1 MDIFSL
7 LKILYK
13 RKWLLIFAMLLATL
27 CSYYIASQRPPTYS
41 SVSLVSTGI
50 MDYGVPTSTSPENQY
65 IQPYKIE
72 NNYTY
77 LIEII
82 KSRGS
87 IDILT
92 TRLVLHD
99 LQNPTPF
106 KNLESIHQ
114 VFSLTE
120 IQQSIQYF
128 EDKTMSNFQTSF
140 VSGNPNFKQQEKVAH
155 EIANILGY
163 DYQSIINNI
172 DISRVPNADFLKLSF
187 TAETPELASFAV
199 NTFSQEFIKYYTKI
213 KDKQSDSSVSF
224 YASLAMQKKQDLDNK
239 IELLRQYKL
248 NNSVIN
254 LDEQSKVVVDQIRQ
268 LEISREEANKKIP
281 SYKNAIKSLDVHL
294 KKRDE
299 GFESIQWRNQ
309 RISDLRN
316 KINTL
321 NAQYISEGSKN
332 AVIVAE
338 IESLKVE
345 LQAEIQ
351 KTVGTN
357 TDDLTVS
364 VQDLREKRINAEI
377 EKEIAEASVISIDRE
392 LNRLRNKASSFVSKE
407 ATIAA
412 LEREISI
419 DSEEYLNLMD
429 KLNTTQI
436 GHLDQQKTKNL
447 RIIEYGLPP
456 KSANPNN
463 KLIISAFAGVL
474 SLAVASLL
482 FILLA
487 FLDKSI
493 KTPFDFQDFIDLNLI
508 EYINKVNPQKIDLQQ
523 LFVEKPNDYS
533 LHFFRNVIRKIRL
546 LIEQTNK
553 KIFLFTSLKEGEGK
567 TFLMLALGYAL
578 NLKGKKVLLIDS
590 NFQNNTLSN
599 IQFKSKMEKAPAYES
614 ARLIGES
621 TLNRQFIA
629 SNNMYQH
636 DKGGKLDI
644 ISSRPTVQSPAEL
657 FAQKDFQLLLEELSV
672 HYDYIFMEA
681 AALNEYADTRELAPY
696 ADKVIAIFSAET
708 HINQKDEYSIKYLN
722 ALEDKF
728 MGVILNKVDLEN
740 LE

>member
-1 MDIFSL
+1 MAS
-7 LKILYK
+7 K
-13 RKWLLIFAMLLATL
+13 RP
-27 CSYYIASQRPPTYS
+27 STYS
-41 SVSLVSTGI
+41 STSLISTGI
-50 MDYGVPTSTSPENQY
+50 MDYGVPTSTSADNAY

-72 NNYTY
+72 SNFTN
-77 LIEII
+77 LIEIM

-87 IDILT
+87 IDMLT

-99 LQNPTPF
+99 LQNPVSF

-128 EDKTMSNFQTSF
+128 EVKTMSDFQTSF
-140 VSGNPNFKQQEKVAH
+140 ISGNPNFKQQEKIAL
-155 EIANILGY
+155 EIANMLNY
-163 DYQSIINNI
+163 DYQSIANSI
-172 DISRVPNADFLKLSF
+172 DISRVPNADFLKMTF
-187 TAETPELASFAV
+187 TAENPELASFAI

-213 KDKQSDSSVSF
+213 RDKQSDNSVSF
-224 YASLAMQKKQDLDNK
+224 YTSLASQKKIDLDNK

-268 LEISREEANKKIP
+268 LEISREDANKKIP
-281 SYKNAIKSLDVHL
+281 SYNNAIRNLDSHLAKQDKSFA
-294 KKRDE
+294 E
-299 GFESIQWRNQ
+299 IQWRNQ

-321 NAQYISEGSKN
+321 NAQYIGEGSKN
-332 AVIVAE
+332 PALAAKIKG
-338 IESLKVE
+338 LKVE
-345 LQAEIQ
+345 LQSEIQ
-351 KTVGTN
+351 KTVGTH

-377 EKEIAEASVISIDRE
+377 EKEIAEASVQSIDRE
-392 LNRLRNKASSFVSKE
+392 LQRLRSKASSFVSKE

-412 LEREISI
+412 LEREIAI

-436 GHLDQQKTKNL
+436 NHLDKRKAGNL

-456 KSANPNN
+456 KNANPSNL
-463 KLIISAFAGVL
+463 LIISAFSGVL
-474 SLAVASLL
+474 SLAMASLL

-493 KTPFDFQDFIDLNLI
+493 KTPFDFQEFIDLNLI
-508 EYINKVNPQKIDLQQ
+508 EYVNKVDAQKIDLQQ
-523 LFVEKPNDYS
+523 LFVEKPKDYS
-533 LHFFRNVIRKIRL
+533 LHFFRNAIRKIRL
-546 LIEQTNK
+546 LIERTNQK
-553 KIFLFTSLKEGEGK
+553 VFLITSLKEGEGK

-599 IQFKSKMEKAPAYES
+599 IQLKNSLKKTPAYES

-657 FAQKDFQLLLEELSV
+657 FAHKDFQFFLGELSL
-672 HYDYIFMEA
+672 HYDYIFMEG
-681 AALNEYADTRELAPY
+681 AALNEYADTQELEPY
-696 ADKVIAIFSAET
+696 VDKVIGIFSAET
-708 HINQKDEYSIKYLN
+708 YTNQKDEYSIKYLN
-722 ALEDKF
+722 ALKDKF
-728 MGVILNKVDLEN
+728 MGVILNKVDLDN
-740 LE
+740 LK